1 VLSPEDEYAP
11 ECIEQYL
18 HFWDELRAAAEGGTG
33 SLTGRVK
40 SKRDRLSLACLVADL
55 EAAADRLPRQ
65 WASTGTVYRLQRR
78 LREWSVLRQGPVD
91 RGHSD
96 LWEAIVRMS
105 RTLGWSAT
113 NQTPPGG

>member
-1 VLSPEDEYAP
+1 VLNPEDEYAP

-18 HFWDELRAAAEGGTG
+18 RFWDELHAAAEGGTG

-55 EAAADRLPRQ
+55 EAAADVLPRR
-65 WASTGTVYRLQRR
+65 WASTGTVFRLQRR
-78 LREWSVLRQGPVD
+78 YREWLVLVDGPVD

-96 LWEAIVRMS
+96 LWEAILAMS
-105 RTLGWSAT
+105 QALGWG
-113 NQTPPGG
+113 QD

>member
-1 VLSPEDEYAP
+1 MLNPEDEYSP

-18 HFWDELRAAAEGGTG
+18 HFWDELHAAAEGGTG

-55 EAAADRLPRQ
+55 EAAADVLPRR
-65 WASTGTVYRLQRR
+65 WASTGTVFRLQRR
-78 LREWSVLRQGPVD
+78 FREWLVLVDGPVD

-96 LWEAIVRMS
+96 LWEAILAMS
-105 RTLGWSAT
+105 RALGWSED
-113 NQTPPGG
+113 